1 MLGEPPWA
9 DPCAGAARIQLS
21 PPGVPAEAASGDPA
35 AAFSP
40 GIPEP
45 AAPAFRPA
53 FISRIRGVLLDFR
66 VLPQPLPRPLAHLSI
81 HFVYEEE
88 GSEREP
94 PGRPPREDAGQEGE
108 RAASRTAPGR
118 APGPA
123 RPAGAIHLSP
133 GGKHRRC
140 QRKEPID
147 APSRGHAMGR
157 GGTEPPSQG
166 RLPRRPPPPPRLPK
180 GVRLPTEQGTGVC
193 ARTPGSSRPAP
204 RAHRDRRR

>member
-45 AAPAFRPA
+45 AALAFRPA

-108 RAASRTAPGR
+108 RAASLTAPGR

-123 RPAGAIHLSP
+123 RPAGAFICRRGVSTAAAS
-133 GGKHRRC
+133 GKR
-140 QRKEPID
+140 
-147 APSRGHAMGR
+147 PSM
-157 GGTEPPSQG
+157 
-166 RLPRRPPPPPRLPK
+166 RLPADTRW
-180 GVRLPTEQGTGVC
+180 GEEVR
-193 ARTPGSSRPAP
+193 SR
-204 RAHRDRRR
+204 